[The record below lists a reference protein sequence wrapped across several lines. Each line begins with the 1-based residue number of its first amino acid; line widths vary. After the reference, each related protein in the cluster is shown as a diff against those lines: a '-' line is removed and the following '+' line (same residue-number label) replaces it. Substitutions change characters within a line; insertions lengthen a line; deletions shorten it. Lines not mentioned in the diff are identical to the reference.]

1 MDLYESPN
9 GRSRS
14 SRHDQTVNAIVDFRY
29 LAPAKLARDE
39 AQERMRV
46 EAAQAQFVGGNKLM
60 IWSPKLTE
68 VVRYRLGSI
77 LILVGTGLQG
87 ACADTSTVPSA
98 AGTGLARQ

>member
-9 GRSRS
+9 GRRRS

-46 EAAQAQFVGGNKLM
+46 EAAQAQFVNGNKPM
-60 IWSPKLTE
+60 IGKPKLTV
-68 VVRYRLGSI
+68 VVRHRLGGI
-77 LILVGTGLQG
+77 LILIGTGLQG
-87 ACADTSTVPSA
+87 AHAASSVVPSA
-98 AGTGLARQ
+98 AGLGPAGK